1 MVMSNST
8 LPATTESGDLPSA
21 VVATLLVL
29 ISATLEVCGAVLRK
43 RAHNYGV
50 LARALWRAWSVQTSA
65 NDEDFLDLEIWS
77 PQYWLGFAMFIA
89 SRVALLVAVEQCSAF
104 FVLPLCFSA
113 VRSGDHLDAAFSS
126 RAAARSPSGVHR
138 R

>member
-1 MVMSNST
+1 MVVTNST
-8 LPATTESGDLPSA
+8 LPAATDGDDLPSA

-89 SRVALLVAVEQCSAF
+89 SRVALLVVSARTGPSTTQ
-104 FVLPLCFSA
+104 LSTRA
-113 VRSGDHLDAAFSS
+113 SIHRSVKQRSS
-126 RAAARSPSGVHR
+126 PRRSPR
-138 R
+138 RSPHWSTY